1 MTQTIVDFFQSI
13 TGNNYL
19 TLFLISII
27 PIIELRGAIILI
39 AGMPDVHRIAGMF
52 VCFAGSSVVIIPLLL
67 CLRPILN
74 KLKKTKVFG
83 KIAAFFEDLFQS
95 RADGV
100 NKKAQEGK
108 LTKKMSSDSKKFLGL
123 ALFVGVPLPFTG
135 AWTGSGV
142 GAFMDFK
149 LWKAALAVFIGNFIA
164 ACILTLLTAFIPV
177 KYIDIILYAFLALVV
192 LSLVISFTIA
202 VIRRKKKKAALAVSS
217 ENSGNDGDVQAIENG
232 QESTDNTE
240 DLALCDKTSQST
252 AEETA
257 ESVNAVTDG
266 TDTADLLK
274 PQGGKKIDMGILHS
288 EGENEA
294 LGHGADVENAKEQSD
309 GENAK
314 AKTDASKE

>member
-1 MTQTIVDFFQSI
+1 MTQTIVDFFQSV

-19 TLFLISII
+19 TLFLVSII

-52 VCFAGSSVVIIPLLL
+52 VSLAGSSVVIIPLLL

-74 KLKKTKVFG
+74 KLKKTKLFG

-95 RADGV
+95 RAEGV

-108 LTKKMSSDSKKFLGL
+108 MTKKLSPDAKKFLGL
-123 ALFVGVPLPFTG
+123 SLFVGVPLPFTG

-192 LSLVISFTIA
+192 LSLVISFTVA
-202 VIRRKKKKAALAVSS
+202 VIKRKKKKALSG
-217 ENSGNDGDVQAIENG
+217 ENAGNDGDVQAIENG

-274 PQGGKKIDMGILHS
+274 PQGGKKTDMGILHS
-288 EGENEA
+288 EGENKA

-314 AKTDASKE
+314 AKADASKE

>member
-1 MTQTIVDFFQSI
+1 MTQTIVDFFQSV

-19 TLFLISII
+19 TLFLVSII

-52 VCFAGSSVVIIPLLL
+52 VSLAGSSVVIIPLLL

-74 KLKKTKVFG
+74 KLKKTKLFG

-95 RADGV
+95 RAEGV

-108 LTKKMSSDSKKFLGL
+108 MTKKLSPDAKKFLGL
-123 ALFVGVPLPFTG
+123 SLFVGVPLPFTG

-192 LSLVISFTIA
+192 LSLVISFTVA
-202 VIRRKKKKAALAVSS
+202 VIKRKKKKALSG
-217 ENSGNDGDVQAIENG
+217 ENAGNDGDVQAIENG

-257 ESVNAVTDG
+257 ESVNAVTGG

-274 PQGGKKIDMGILHS
+274 PQGGKKTDMGILHS

-294 LGHGADVENAKEQSD
+294 LENGADVENAKEQSD

-314 AKTDASKE
+314 AKDNASKE

>member
-1 MTQTIVDFFQSI
+1 MTQTIVDFFQSV

-19 TLFLISII
+19 TLFLVSII

-52 VCFAGSSVVIIPLLL
+52 VSLAGSSVVIIPLLL

-74 KLKKTKVFG
+74 KLKKTKLFG

-95 RADGV
+95 RAEGV

-108 LTKKMSSDSKKFLGL
+108 MTKKLSSDAKKFLGL
-123 ALFVGVPLPFTG
+123 SLFVGVPLPFTG

-192 LSLVISFTIA
+192 LSLVISFTVA
-202 VIRRKKKKAALAVSS
+202 VVKRKKKKAMLAAESS
-217 ENSGNDGDVQAIENG
+217 KKDEGDVQAIENG

-240 DLALCDKTSQST
+240 DPALCDKTSQST

-257 ESVNAVTDG
+257 ESINAVTDG

-274 PQGGKKIDMGILHS
+274 PQGGKKTDMGILHS

>member
-1 MTQTIVDFFQSI
+1 MSYMTVCEGGSDTAIRQ
-13 TGNNYL
+13 
-19 TLFLISII
+19 IS
-27 PIIELRGAIILI
+27 PSG
-39 AGMPDVHRIAGMF
+39 
-52 VCFAGSSVVIIPLLL
+52 
-67 CLRPILN
+67 
-74 KLKKTKVFG
+74 
-83 KIAAFFEDLFQS
+83 FFEDLFQS
-95 RADGV
+95 RAEGV

-108 LTKKMSSDSKKFLGL
+108 ITKKLSPDAKKFLGL
-123 ALFVGVPLPFTG
+123 SLFVGVPLPFTG

-192 LSLVISFTIA
+192 LSLVISFTVA
-202 VIRRKKKKAALAVSS
+202 VIKRKKKKALSG
-217 ENSGNDGDVQAIENG
+217 ENAGNNGDVQAIENG

-274 PQGGKKIDMGILHS
+274 PQGGKKTDMGILHS

-294 LGHGADVENAKEQSD
+294 LGHGADVENANEQSD

-314 AKTDASKE
+314 AKADGSKE

>member
-108 LTKKMSSDSKKFLGL
+108 MTKKLSSDAKKFLGL

-192 LSLVISFTIA
+192 LSLVISFTVA
-202 VIRRKKKKAALAVSS
+202 VIKRKKKKALSG
-217 ENSGNDGDVQAIENG
+217 ENAGNDGDVQAIENG

-240 DLALCDKTSQST
+240 GLALCDKTSQST

-274 PQGGKKIDMGILHS
+274 PQGGKKTDTDILYS
-288 EGENEA
+288 EGESEA
-294 LGHGADVENAKEQSD
+294 LRHGADVENAKEQSD

>member
-1 MTQTIVDFFQSI
+1 
-13 TGNNYL
+13 
-19 TLFLISII
+19 
-27 PIIELRGAIILI
+27 
-39 AGMPDVHRIAGMF
+39 
-52 VCFAGSSVVIIPLLL
+52 
-67 CLRPILN
+67 
-74 KLKKTKVFG
+74 
-83 KIAAFFEDLFQS
+83 
-95 RADGV
+95 
-100 NKKAQEGK
+100 
-108 LTKKMSSDSKKFLGL
+108 
-123 ALFVGVPLPFTG
+123 
-135 AWTGSGV
+135 
-142 GAFMDFK
+142 MDFK

-232 QESTDNTE
+232 QESTDNAE

-266 TDTADLLK
+266 TDMADLLK
-274 PQGGKKIDMGILHS
+274 PQCGKKTDTDILYS

-294 LGHGADVENAKEQSD
+294 LRHGADVENAKEQSD

-314 AKTDASKE
+314 AKADASKE

>member
-1 MTQTIVDFFQSI
+1 MTQTIVDFFQSV

-19 TLFLISII
+19 TLFLVSII

-52 VCFAGSSVVIIPLLL
+52 VSLAGSSVVIIPLLL

-74 KLKKTKVFG
+74 KLKKTKLFG

-95 RADGV
+95 RAEGV

-108 LTKKMSSDSKKFLGL
+108 MTKKLSPDAKKFLGL
-123 ALFVGVPLPFTG
+123 SLFVGVPLPFTG

-192 LSLVISFTIA
+192 LSLVISFTVA
-202 VIRRKKKKAALAVSS
+202 VIKRKKKKAL
-217 ENSGNDGDVQAIENG
+217 SG
-232 QESTDNTE
+232 
-240 DLALCDKTSQST
+240 
-252 AEETA
+252 
-257 ESVNAVTDG
+257 
-266 TDTADLLK
+266 
-274 PQGGKKIDMGILHS
+274 
-288 EGENEA
+288 
-294 LGHGADVENAKEQSD
+294 
-309 GENAK
+309 
-314 AKTDASKE
+314 

>member
-1 MTQTIVDFFQSI
+1 MTQTIVDFFQSV

-19 TLFLISII
+19 TLFLVSII

-52 VCFAGSSVVIIPLLL
+52 VSLAGSSVVIIPLLL

-74 KLKKTKVFG
+74 KLKKTKLFG

-95 RADGV
+95 RAEGV

-108 LTKKMSSDSKKFLGL
+108 MTKKLSSDAKKFLGL
-123 ALFVGVPLPFTG
+123 SLFVGVPLPFTG

-192 LSLVISFTIA
+192 LSLVISFTVA
-202 VIRRKKKKAALAVSS
+202 VIKRKKKKALSG
-217 ENSGNDGDVQAIENG
+217 ENAGNDGDVQAIENG

-240 DLALCDKTSQST
+240 DPALCDKTSQST

-274 PQGGKKIDMGILHS
+274 PQGGKKTDMGILHS

>member
-1 MTQTIVDFFQSI
+1 MTQTIVDFFQSV

-19 TLFLISII
+19 TLFLVSII

-52 VCFAGSSVVIIPLLL
+52 VSLAGSSVVIIPLLL

-74 KLKKTKVFG
+74 KLKKTKLFG

-95 RADGV
+95 RAEGV

-108 LTKKMSSDSKKFLGL
+108 MTKKLSPDAKKFLGL
-123 ALFVGVPLPFTG
+123 SLFVGVPLPFTG

-192 LSLVISFTIA
+192 LSLVISFTVA
-202 VIRRKKKKAALAVSS
+202 VIKRKKKKALSG
-217 ENSGNDGDVQAIENG
+217 ENAGNDGDVQAIENG

-274 PQGGKKIDMGILHS
+274 PQGGKKTDMGILHS

-294 LGHGADVENAKEQSD
+294 LGNVADVENAKEQSD
-309 GENAK
+309 AENAK
-314 AKTDASKE
+314 AKDDASKE

>member
-1 MTQTIVDFFQSI
+1 MTQTIVDFFQSV

-19 TLFLISII
+19 TLFLVSII

-52 VCFAGSSVVIIPLLL
+52 VCLAGSSVVIIPLLL

-74 KLKKTKVFG
+74 KLKKTKLFG

-95 RADGV
+95 RAEGV

-108 LTKKMSSDSKKFLGL
+108 MTKKLSPDAKKFLGL
-123 ALFVGVPLPFTG
+123 TLFVGVPLPFTG

-177 KYIDIILYAFLALVV
+177 KYIDIILYTFLALVV
-192 LSLVISFTIA
+192 LSLVISFTVA
-202 VIRRKKKKAALAVSS
+202 VVKRKKKKAMLAAESS
-217 ENSGNDGDVQAIENG
+217 KKNEGDVQAIENG
-232 QESTDNTE
+232 QTFKDSNVLSDSLPQSLTDEKEVCPDSGADNE
-240 DLALCDKTSQST
+240 GEQNLSEKAVEKG
-252 AEETA
+252 EETY
-257 ESVNAVTDG
+257 NAGDG
-266 TDTADLLK
+266 A
-274 PQGGKKIDMGILHS
+274 S
-288 EGENEA
+288 EGR
-294 LGHGADVENAKEQSD
+294 AKGDTE
-309 GENAK
+309 
-314 AKTDASKE
+314 KT